1 MCPPEFTRRSP
12 DPQYLRMRPDLE
24 VLVADAISYSEI
36 TLEVG
41 GPLIQR
47 QEIWTQACPR
57 GEQRVWVRADCGGV
71 FTSQGT
77 QKMPLTPGSSERPGQ
92 SPPAPSLG
100 RNPAC

>member
-41 GPLIQR
+41 GPLI
-47 QEIWTQACPR
+47 
-57 GEQRVWVRADCGGV
+57 
-71 FTSQGT
+71 
-77 QKMPLTPGSSERPGQ
+77 
-92 SPPAPSLG
+92 
-100 RNPAC
+100 